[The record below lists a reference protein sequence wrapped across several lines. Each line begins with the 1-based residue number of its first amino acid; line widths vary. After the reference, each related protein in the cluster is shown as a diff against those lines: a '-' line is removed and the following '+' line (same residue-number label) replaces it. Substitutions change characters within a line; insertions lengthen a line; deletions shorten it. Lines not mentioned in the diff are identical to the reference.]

1 MTKTKKSISFKQKA
15 IFIPLMLVAAILCSC
30 TDTLPEK
37 EQESVTGGGV
47 RSI

>member
-30 TDTLPEK
+30 TNTLPEK